1 VRDRYVLQVLL
12 ATLGCGLL
20 MAVIALVETPSDF
33 WQRADNATAGA
44 SPRVE
49 PVRSKA
55 ALIDATPPQVADFK
69 DECDLPFHSKA
80 DCPDEPAQPACDR
93 VNAGD
98 RKCVKRNAQP
108 QTGKI
113 DHC

>member
-1 VRDRYVLQVLL
+1 VEATRVRDRYVLQVLL

-55 ALIDATPPQVADFK
+55 ALIDATPPRVADFK
-69 DECDLPFHSKA
+69 DECDLPFHRQGGLSG
-80 DCPDEPAQPACDR
+80 R
-93 VNAGD
+93 AGTAGL
-98 RKCVKRNAQP
+98 RSGECW
-108 QTGKI
+108 
-113 DHC
+113 